1 MKTETRQK
9 IAVISNQLDELYK
22 LKELVETSDTIM
34 FTSEGRP
41 TSDMVSLDP
50 GERNNVIIEAAK
62 EATIKQIEE
71 RTSAL
76 EEELCK
82 IDVS

>member
-1 MKTETRQK
+1 MKTEVRQK

-41 TSDMVSLDP
+41 ASDMVSLDP
-50 GERNNVIIEAAK
+50 GERNNVIIEEAK
-62 EATIKQIEE
+62 KATIKQIEE